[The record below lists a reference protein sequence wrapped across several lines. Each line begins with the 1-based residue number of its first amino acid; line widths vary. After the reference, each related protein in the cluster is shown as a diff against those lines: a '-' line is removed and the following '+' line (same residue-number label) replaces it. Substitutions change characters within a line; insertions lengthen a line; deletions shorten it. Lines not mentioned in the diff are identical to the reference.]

1 MAVES
6 LRPLERPPWC
16 TAANIRRERGQ
27 VQKGDASGDC
37 KLRLTAIMLRRGY
50 AVHEAA
56 DEGWLRAS
64 IRLQGAGAKRPSQR
78 FGLRESAF
86 PRLLSP
92 LMAGIAKRCALTFI
106 SSSPRALWP
115 GLAFGRAGRGC
126 GTGRSQSWMRRIGG
140 WQSIDALIA
149 AIVLPALTA
158 TDGLS

>member
-1 MAVES
+1 MAVERS
-6 LRPLERPPWC
+6 PAFETPPRC

-27 VQKGDASGDC
+27 VQKGGASGDC
-37 KLRLTAIMLRRGY
+37 RLRLTAIMLCRGY

-64 IRLQGAGAKRPSQR
+64 IRLQGAGVKRPSQR

-92 LMAGIAKRCALTFI
+92 LMAGIAKRCALAFI

-140 WQSIDALIA
+140 WQSIDALMHQ
-149 AIVLPALTA
+149 VEVYP
-158 TDGLS
+158 